1 MGAKE
6 KREKER
12 LEAINRRKKEVINA
26 AKDMFTLKNIETTS
40 MQDIADEAEVGVASV
55 YRYYKNKTD
64 LVYAVAL
71 DYIERAI
78 NEFHL
83 ELKGTGLEK
92 ATQLID
98 YLLDGY
104 EGKAQLLSF
113 AEQFE
118 MFLLTHKGEH
128 GDVFRKLLDEEI
140 KVLNEVLVEGIQDG
154 SIRQDVDLEQT
165 AISIINLYRMIG
177 QKLAYQVEM
186 AEQDNIQIQNNIKIY
201 KDMMIRYLQ
210 TA

>member
-1 MGAKE
+1 MGAKQR
-6 KREKER
+6 REQER
-12 LEAINRRKKEVINA
+12 LEAINRRKKEVIDA

-71 DYIERAI
+71 DYIEAAI

-83 ELKGTGLEK
+83 ELVGTGLEK

-118 MFLLTHKGEH
+118 MFLLTHRGEH

-177 QKLAYQVEM
+177 QKLAFQVEM
-186 AEQDNIQIQNNIKIY
+186 VEQDNLQIQNNIKIY

-210 TA
+210 AA